1 MFDSQKLNFEKF
13 LLSFR
18 HGIYVFTDD
27 ACHICQDYKESISY
41 INNANLYFVEVATE
55 QEKDIVNKMLERSVF
70 PLTACFKDNKLKYV
84 KPGQLFD
91 TQLEQIMADLKEFG
105 DKPLSDDEI
114 QRRIQKEK
122 TKCNLAYYIFTNSID
137 ADTRKKIIS
146 KSIYYNEL
154 PIDIDSVAPDLS
166 LEQQD
171 HLFEGQMSFAKLII
185 FKDGKSNMFSNL
197 GLKIMTTA
205 AAIKGESM
213 KFEVRNINDVLEGNN
228 DSNHSN

>member
-13 LLSFR
+13 LLSYR
-18 HGIYVFTDD
+18 NGIYVLTADT
-27 ACHICQDYKESISY
+27 CHICQDYKESISY
-41 INNANLYFVEVATE
+41 INNANLYFVEVVTE

-84 KPGQLFD
+84 KAGQLFD

-114 QRRIQKEK
+114 QKRIQKEK
-122 TKCNLAYYIFTNSID
+122 TKCNLAYYLFTNSID
-137 ADTRKKIIS
+137 IDTRKQVIS

-154 PIDIDSVAPDLS
+154 PIDIDSVAPGLPI
-166 LEQQD
+166 EQQE
-171 HLFEGQMSFAKLII
+171 HIFEGQMPFAKLVI

-213 KFEVRNINDVLEGNN
+213 KFEVRNVNEVLEGNN